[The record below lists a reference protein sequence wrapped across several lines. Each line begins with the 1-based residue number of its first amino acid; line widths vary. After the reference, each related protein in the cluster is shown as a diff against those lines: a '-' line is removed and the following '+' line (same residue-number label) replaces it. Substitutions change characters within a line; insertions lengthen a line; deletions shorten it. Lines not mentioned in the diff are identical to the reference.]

1 MQRICIVTYDEYINI
16 PYIQKYEC
24 ILRNNQIEYDIILW
38 DRRNETVEKNENHY
52 VFKYKTQKSK
62 LSKLIPFFKWR
73 KFALKVLK
81 SRNYDK
87 IIVLTTIP
95 AVLISTYLLSGKK
108 YLLDIRDYTYE
119 YIPFFKGIEDKL
131 IFNSALTTISSKG
144 FFEWIKAADNV
155 KVTHNIS
162 NIDKETEPHFTWN
175 KQKVIRIGFIG
186 GIRYEYE
193 NKRIIDQ
200 LKNNLKVE
208 LHYIGKTHPGIR
220 LREYCKVQ
228 NIENVYFG
236 EAYMN
241 KDKPLIY
248 QSIDIINAVYG
259 SATKVV
265 TTALP
270 NKLYDCILFK
280 KPIIVSSG
288 TYLANVVEKY
298 HIGFSID
305 IEKDDIWKS
314 LNEYINL
321 FNEDEF
327 LEGCEKLKRLVIK
340 EEEDVNLAIKQFILE

>member
-16 PYIQKYEC
+16 PYIQKYEY
-24 ILRNNQIEYDIILW
+24 ILRSNQIEYDIILW
-38 DRRNETVEKNENHY
+38 NRRNEITERNENYY
-52 VFKYKTQKSK
+52 VFNYKTKKSK
-62 LSKLIPFFKWR
+62 ISKLIPFLKWR
-73 KFALKVLK
+73 KFTLKILK
-81 SRNYDK
+81 SGNYDK

-95 AVLISTYLLSGKK
+95 AILLSSYLLNGKK

-119 YIPFFKGIEDKL
+119 YIPIYRRIEEKL
-131 IFNSALTTISSKG
+131 ILNSVLTTISSKG
-144 FFEWIKAADNV
+144 FFEWIKVVDNV

-162 NIDKETEPHFTWN
+162 NIDKETEPYFLWD

-208 LHYIGKTHPGIR
+208 LYYIGKTHPGIR
-220 LREYCKVQ
+220 LREYCEMQ

-248 QSIDIINAVYG
+248 QNIDIINAVYG

-280 KPIIVSSG
+280 KPIMVSSG
-288 TYLANVVEKY
+288 TYLANVVETY
-298 HIGFSID
+298 HLGFSID
-305 IEKDDIWKS
+305 IEKDDIWES
-314 LNEYINL
+314 LNEYINQ

-327 LEGCEKLKRLVIK
+327 LEGCKKLKRLVIE
-340 EEEDVNLAIKQFILE
+340 EEEDVNLTIKRFILD